1 MTIETEMRYKVL
13 KAMDKTVRECVN
25 DECYIESWLMI
36 GIPDGSTD
44 ADFWD
49 YAEDEDD
56 FNEFLEVYS
65 RLIDKLDADPD
76 EMLKEDIANIFA
88 QNIRYE
94 E

>member
-1 MTIETEMRYKVL
+1 MNIATEMRYKVL
-13 KAMDKTVRECVN
+13 KAMDQTVRECVN
-25 DECYIESWLMI
+25 DEGYMECWLMV

-56 FNEFLEVYS
+56 FNEFLETYA
-65 RLIDKLDADPD
+65 RLIDRLDADPD
-76 EMLKEDIANIFA
+76 EMSKEDIANIFA
-88 QNIRYE
+88 QNIRQE